1 MYDICGPS
9 PNCLKL
15 YQVWWDGSKTGT
27 KEIAGGLGR

>member
-1 MYDICGPS
+1 MYDFFGPS

-15 YQVWWDGSKTGT
+15 YQVWGDGLNTVT